1 MGGYE
6 MKKKTMV
13 VILAV
18 VVTLGV
24 SYLTF
29 GRETL
34 AGKKGQIG
42 SKEGIKASVCD
53 NIIVQP
59 HPIDPDPLHS

>member
-1 MGGYE
+1 MR
-6 MKKKTMV
+6 KKTMV

-29 GRETL
+29 GREDL
-34 AGKKGQIG
+34 AAKRGQIG
-42 SKEGIKASVCD
+42 SKEGIKARICD
-53 NIIVQP
+53 GIIVQP
-59 HPIDPDPLHS
+59 HPIDPEPWHS